1 MKFLAVS
8 QNLGDPTPWLAAES
22 AQMAHLVQ
30 RGVVHDMYLK
40 TDYSG
45 AVLILDAADRPDA
58 ENELATLP
66 LVNARLTRFALT
78 AIMEP
83 PR

>member
-8 QNLGDPTPWLAAES
+8 QNLGDPTPLLAAES
-22 AQMAHLVQ
+22 AQMAQLVE
-30 RGVVHDMYLK
+30 RGIVHDLYFK

-45 AVLILDAADRPDA
+45 AVLILDAADQPDA
-58 ENELATLP
+58 EKELATLP
-66 LVNARLTRFALT
+66 LVSAQLTRFALT
-78 AIMEP
+78 AITAP

>member
-22 AQMAHLVQ
+22 AQMAQLVQ
-30 RGVVHDMYLK
+30 RGVVHQMYVK

-45 AVLILDAADRPDA
+45 AVLIMDAVDEPEATKA
-58 ENELATLP
+58 LATLP
-66 LVNARLTRFALT
+66 LVNAQLTRFALT
-78 AIMEP
+78 AIAEP